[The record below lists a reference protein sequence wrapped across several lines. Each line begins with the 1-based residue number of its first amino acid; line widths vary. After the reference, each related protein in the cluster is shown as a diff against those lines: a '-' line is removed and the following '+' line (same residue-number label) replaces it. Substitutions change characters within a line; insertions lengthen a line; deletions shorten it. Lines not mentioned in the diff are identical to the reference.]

1 LFAGVA
7 PAVLKE
13 WRDQAMIESP
23 SHTRSHP
30 PELMIALLAA
40 LVFCRRRE
48 VADALVHL
56 LQSTVHWIGARAL
69 ARRYAPP
76 SSHLYCR

>member
-1 LFAGVA
+1 MFAGVA

-40 LVFCRRRE
+40 LVFCRRR
-48 VADALVHL
+48 ADLTRLALTMGLV
-56 LQSTVHWIGARAL
+56 
-69 ARRYAPP
+69 
-76 SSHLYCR
+76 